1 MANQAKTL
9 NKKELRRVLDYIS
22 TRRHAQRNRAMLLLT
37 HYAGMRVGEVA
48 ALRYKDA
55 VDANMRV
62 KNEIRLDSSQT
73 KGSQGRTIFINAR
86 LQRELQEYVDLKSS
100 HFTEAKLFYTQKK
113 HVEGFSANTLTQHF
127 FWLYKNAGI
136 DGASS
141 HSGRRTFATSLSEK
155 GIAPR
160 VIMRAMGHKSLS
172 STMVY
177 IDASDQMVRNAVET
191 AVK

>member
-9 NKKELRRVLDYIS
+9 NKKELRRVLDYIA
-22 TRRHAQRNRAMLLLT
+22 TRRHAQRNRAMLLIT

-48 ALRYKDA
+48 ALRYKDV
-55 VDANMRV
+55 VDANRRV

-73 KGSQGRTIFINAR
+73 KGSQGRTIFISTR
-86 LQRELQEYVDLKSS
+86 LQRELQNYVDSRNG
-100 HFTEAKLFYTQKK
+100 HFGDAKFFYTQKK
-113 HVEGFSANTLTQHF
+113 YIEGFNANTLTQHF

-141 HSGRRTFATSLSEK
+141 HSGRRSFATALSEK

-177 IDASDQMVRNAVET
+177 IDANDEMIKNAINIL
-191 AVK
+191 